1 MRRFV
6 VQAKMMSKSVLSKRK
21 DAEIE
26 SSLECVVC
34 YSHFR
39 GCEIFKCPNMHPL
52 CTVCVE
58 QLKHPKKCPECRVRF
73 DNPPRRDRQLEQLV
87 ATIYKY
93 KCKHDGCGYEGLD
106 VGAHEYS
113 CDYQLIECRLCC
125 DDDGENCTH
134 PEFRLKDYTQ
144 HLIEHH
150 GDHGGLRN
158 TRSAETPQTFII
170 GKSED
175 YSKNYF
181 HFEYFS
187 FGSVLFQL
195 VVNWRGDGTHEVE
208 HTVFCSVEPKE
219 TEKYVWKITYKKGN
233 AFVGFCGTRFEPDWE
248 CDFNDRRCMCELPAF
263 EAEQLKNTDGRLEGT
278 FTISREV

>member
-1 MRRFV
+1 
-6 VQAKMMSKSVLSKRK
+6 
-21 DAEIE
+21 
-26 SSLECVVC
+26 
-34 YSHFR
+34 
-39 GCEIFKCPNMHPL
+39 MHPL
-52 CTVCVE
+52 CSVCEE
-58 QLKHPKKCPECRVRF
+58 QLKHPKECPECRVRF

-87 ATIYKY
+87 ATICKY
-93 KCKHDGCGYEGLD
+93 KCKHVGCAYEGVD
-106 VGAHEYS
+106 VSAHEES
-113 CDYQLIECRLCC
+113 CAYQLIECRLCC

-150 GDHGGLRN
+150 GVRN

-175 YSKNYF
+175 YTNGGTMTHYSKNYF

-195 VVNWRGDGTHEVE
+195 VVDWYDDGNDVVV
-208 HTVFCSVEPKE
+208 HTVFCSVKPKE
-219 TEKYVWKITYKKGN
+219 SEKYVWKITYKKDN
-233 AFVGFCGTRFEPDWE
+233 AIVGFSGTLFEEDWN
-248 CDFNDRRCMCELPAF
+248 CDFNDCRCMCLLPAF
-263 EAEQLKNTDGRLEGT
+263 EAEQLKDSDGRLEGT